1 MGWLWMWWK
10 MSTLTSWLKGGVLL
24 VMGWLW
30 MWWKMSTLTS
40 WLKGGVLGVGRR
52 WEIGSVVVGR
62 WLRVLST
69 GCSSA

>member
-1 MGWLWMWWK
+1 
-10 MSTLTSWLKGGVLL
+10 
-24 VMGWLW
+24 MGWLW